1 MDKIFLNE
9 DEIQLLR
16 KIKSD
21 NRILPCSTIMD
32 VDVGIVTGK
41 NNFFMLNK
49 ETVSEKKAHALHNSC
64 GRQIKLF

>member
-49 ETVSEKKAHALHNSC
+49 ETVSEKAHALHNSC